1 MIGEVLGKKVIPT
14 AGDLSML
21 KLPPSQIS
29 KQPYY
34 IIVPGSVDE
43 KRMYP
48 GEKFAFI
55 INGIRKAFPFLTP
68 VITGTEKEKPIAEK
82 VIRMCDSP
90 SNIID
95 LTGKSSLMELFANIA
110 GAGFI
115 ISNDTGAIHAGAKYR
130 KKVFTFSGFWHGS
143 SFTPKEEIYPHFT
156 VFRSPCDTPFCC
168 ENCHKW
174 KEGEPF
180 PCLKEIS
187 EKEALETILD
197 HLKKDQSLVEN

>member
-1 MIGEVLGKKVIPT
+1 
-14 AGDLSML
+14 ML

-55 INGIRKAFPFLTP
+55 INGIQKEFPFLTP

-115 ISNDTGAIHAGAKYR
+115 ISNDTGAIHVAAKYR
-130 KKVFTFSGFWHGS
+130 KRTFCFSGHWHERS
-143 SFTPKEEIYPHFT
+143 YIPSEKIYPSFT
-156 VFRSPCDTPFCC
+156 VFASPCETPFCC
-168 ENCHKW
+168 GNCHRL